1 MNCCEQETLIS
12 RLFQPLYAFE
22 ITLTFLDTIF
32 IGFWRRISIAS
43 LIDSLVEEMWWKMTR
58 LLDTEWERNGVPKK
72 GLADNTFKM
81 PTSNKN
87 VGMEKSLLWGEETDF
102 ANLCSCTSTG
112 GQCHDCMWVL
122 HENVNTSRWL
132 SQLFG
137 SIHANAAPTINM
149 LNSIKAWY
157 CFNKRKS
164 LRLN

>member
-32 IGFWRRISIAS
+32 IGFWGRISIAS

-58 LLDTEWERNGVPKK
+58 LLDTEWECNGVPKK

-87 VGMEKSLLWGEETDF
+87 TGKEKSSLWGGGGRETDL
-102 ANLCSCTSTG
+102 ANLSSCTSTA
-112 GQCHDCMWVL
+112 GQCHDCTPTWVL
-122 HENVNTSRWL
+122 HENVNSSRWL

-137 SIHANAAPTINM
+137 SIHTHA
-149 LNSIKAWY
+149 
-157 CFNKRKS
+157 R
-164 LRLN
+164 R

>member
-1 MNCCEQETLIS
+1 MNCYEQETLIS

-58 LLDTEWERNGVPKK
+58 LLDTEWECNGVPKK

-87 VGMEKSLLWGEETDF
+87 TGEEKSSRWGGRIL

-112 GQCHDCMWVL
+112 GQCHGRTPTWVL
-122 HENVNTSRWL
+122 HENVNASRWL

-137 SIHANAAPTINM
+137 SAHTHA
-149 LNSIKAWY
+149 
-157 CFNKRKS
+157 RH
-164 LRLN
+164 